1 MISNTSQLS
10 DLAINDKKIATHF
23 SADISTLM
31 MAEQK
36 LITTY
41 KELVFQNEEK
51 AKRAEE
57 LMNAKD
63 KAQAN
68 DR

>member
-1 MISNTSQLS
+1 
-10 DLAINDKKIATHF
+10 
-23 SADISTLM
+23 

-36 LITTY
+36 LLTTY
-41 KELVFQNEEK
+41 KELVYQNEEK

-63 KAQAN
+63 KAQAS
-68 DR
+68 DRLKTTF